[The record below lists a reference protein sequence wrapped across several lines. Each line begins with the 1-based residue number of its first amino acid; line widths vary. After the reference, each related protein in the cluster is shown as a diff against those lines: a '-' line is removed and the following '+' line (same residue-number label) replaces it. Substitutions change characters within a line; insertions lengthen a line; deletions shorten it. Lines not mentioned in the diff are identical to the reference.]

1 VVEVVSGS
9 PADNSGLRG
18 SDRRATTLAQSIRFG
33 GDFTTTTIDGQ
44 PFRCV
49 QNLQVIV
56 GKY

>member
-1 VVEVVSGS
+1 MVDVVSGS
-9 PADNSGLRG
+9 HANNSGLQG
-18 SDRRATTLAQSIRFG
+18 SDRQATTPPQSIRFG
-33 GDFTTTTIDGQ
+33 GDFTTTIDGQ